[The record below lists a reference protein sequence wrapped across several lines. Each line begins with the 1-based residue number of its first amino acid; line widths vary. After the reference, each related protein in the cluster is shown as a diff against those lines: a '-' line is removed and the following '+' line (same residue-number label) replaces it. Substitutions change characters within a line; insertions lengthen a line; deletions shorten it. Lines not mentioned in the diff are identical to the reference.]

1 MAFSRRVV
9 NEFFL
14 STSGGGGAHKIHFN
28 GNSFFFLPT
37 LKETA
42 ATLCH
47 IGHGVVM
54 RSREGPF
61 LYNMPQEDV
70 LRKVSFPKKRGNAI
84 WIICR
89 PDGIRWQIVAHSR
102 LTRSQVPVWRGAFGN
117 KLIIFMDGHLFPGA
131 DLRRRRQPCNR
142 EHLEALWMVSGG
154 LKCIE
159 KKEKATFGTVVS
171 FER

>member
-14 STSGGGGAHKIHFN
+14 STSGGSGAHKIHFN

-54 RSREGPF
+54 RSRAGPF
-61 LYNMPQEDV
+61 LYNKPQEDV
-70 LRKVSFPKKRGNAI
+70 LRKVSFPKKEGTQF
-84 WIICR
+84 
-89 PDGIRWQIVAHSR
+89 GLSV
-102 LTRSQVPVWRGAFGN
+102 VPMAFG
-117 KLIIFMDGHLFPGA
+117 D
-131 DLRRRRQPCNR
+131 R
-142 EHLEALWMVSGG
+142 LWPT
-154 LKCIE
+154 
-159 KKEKATFGTVVS
+159 AA
-171 FER
+171 